1 MMNLKIIAVLYLFL
15 ASEATLAM
23 SLADKYHNLTDL
35 DQKGILR
42 DQTILELDSSL
53 NGTNNMCQLCTKEMA
68 DETVWKQRGME
79 TSFRKYCHS
88 LGDYHDLHVDK
99 WAVSIYI
106 PQNASVN
113 ICYFD
118 LFPPQEPG
126 NKQKKFIQKE
136 QERFYLTNGCEKGCI
151 TRNNNFKIQQQQ
163 DYKKQHIPYQ
173 YEIMGQN
180 QSGEYILK

>member
-1 MMNLKIIAVLYLFL
+1 MSLKIITVLYLFL
-15 ASEATLAM
+15 AFEATIVV
-23 SLADKYHNLTDL
+23 SLTGKDIDLTDL

-42 DQTILELDSSL
+42 DQKISELDSLL
-53 NGTNNMCQLCTKEMA
+53 NQPNNMCQLCTKEMA
-68 DETVWKQRGME
+68 DETMWKQRGME
-79 TSFRKYCHS
+79 TSFRKYCYS
-88 LGDYHDLHVDK
+88 LGDYHDFHVDK

-126 NKQKKFIQKE
+126 NKQKEFIQKE

-151 TRNNNFKIQQQQ
+151 TKNNNFKIQQQQ
-163 DYKKQHIPYQ
+163 DFKKQHFPYQ

-180 QSGEYILK
+180 KSGEYILK